1 MVHFGSTINVKFVC
15 YVRLTLPFCLAQKD
29 IRLHIVISVAL
40 LHIQL
45 GYLHE
50 TFVRLIYL

>member
-1 MVHFGSTINVKFVC
+1 MLCASH
-15 YVRLTLPFCLAQKD
+15 LPFCLAQKD

-50 TFVRLIYL
+50 AFVRLIYL